1 MYPIKSNTIKRIFIM
16 SFLTGFITNTE
27 KVTPIVGTFI
37 SFDGQINNTDARRLK
52 FEFTKTDD
60 SLIITPTLFINNS
73 DTDLDD
79 CIYEDNVVGT
89 IEVPFTVL
97 AEKYGKS
104 VVEIINTE
112 IQADDSEDF
121 VMAKIPDRELEL
133 DLTLDCP
140 DKWYLSERHYYANDK
155 YLVFSIEQIAEYILA
170 YNFDEDFES

>member
-1 MYPIKSNTIKRIFIM
+1 M
-16 SFLTGFITNTE
+16 SFLTSFITNTE
-27 KVTPIVGTFI
+27 KVAPIVGTFI
-37 SFDGQINNTDARRLK
+37 SFDRQINNTDARRLK

-104 VVEIINTE
+104 VAEIINTE

-121 VMAKIPDRELEL
+121 VMAKVPDRELEL

-140 DKWYLSERHYYANDK
+140 DKWYLSEHYYYANDK

>member
-1 MYPIKSNTIKRIFIM
+1 MN
-16 SFLTGFITNTE
+16 FLTGFITNTE

-104 VVEIINTE
+104 VAEIINTE

-121 VMAKIPDRELEL
+121 VMTKVPDRELEL

-140 DKWYLSERHYYANDK
+140 DKWYLSEHYYYANDK